1 MTNNDNSDTF
11 NVFDVLNIFDIF
23 GDFNIIE
30 AFDGVRKDNSRL
42 IFGILLILIIINI
55 IIEIS

>member
-23 GDFNIIE
+23 GDFDIIE
-30 AFDGVRKDNSRL
+30 AFDGVRKDKSRL